1 MHPNSETASS
11 PAESRTPKSVMAPGD
26 EAPHLLVVDDDR
38 RIRTLLS
45 RYLTEHGYRVTSAD
59 NAAVARRQMDGLAF
73 DLIVLDVMMPGESGL
88 EFARALRK
96 DTDVPILMLTARAE
110 LEHRISG
117 LEAGVDD
124 YLGKPFEPREL
135 LLRVAAILRRGQP
148 EKQTGDAL
156 RFGPFVFDLERLELT
171 RNNDTVKL
179 TDREREFLRVFAG
192 APNETVSRQEL
203 AGDDISERAVDVQ
216 INRLR
221 RKIEADAANPL
232 ILQTVRGIGY
242 RLNVG

>member
-1 MHPNSETASS
+1 MMTDTANSQDGIARSL
-11 PAESRTPKSVMAPGD
+11 KSVMAPLD

-45 RYLTEHGYRVTSAD
+45 RFLLEHGYRVTIAD
-59 NAAVARRQMDGLAF
+59 NAASARLHMEALAF

-88 EFARALRK
+88 DLARSLRI
-96 DTDVPILMLTARAE
+96 DNDVPILMLTARAE
-110 LEHRISG
+110 IEHRIAG

-135 LLRVAAILRRGQP
+135 LLRVAAILRRGQQ
-148 EKQTGDAL
+148 ETTTDDTL
-156 RFGPFVFDLERLELT
+156 RFGPFSFDLERHELT
-171 RNNDTVKL
+171 RGNELVKL
-179 TDREREFLRVFAG
+179 TDREKEFMTVFAE
-192 APNETVSRQEL
+192 APNETVSRLDL
-203 AGDDISERAVDVQ
+203 AGQDVSERAVDVQ

-221 RKIEADAANPL
+221 RKIEADPANPM